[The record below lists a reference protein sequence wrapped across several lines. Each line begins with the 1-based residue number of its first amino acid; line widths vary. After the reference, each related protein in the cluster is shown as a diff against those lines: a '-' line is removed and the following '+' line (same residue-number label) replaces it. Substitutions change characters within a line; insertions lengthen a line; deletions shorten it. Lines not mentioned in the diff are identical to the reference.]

1 MNQHDPFDGEIID
14 DEPVKIPVND
24 KRRFTEEGIRDD
36 IREET
41 PATPQKSPREIEL
54 DESARDLL
62 VQEGYDP
69 VYGARPLKRA
79 IQTLIQNPLAVSLL
93 KGEVASGQTVRVSAE
108 NGEMKFSPATAGQKA
123 VTSP

>member
-1 MNQHDPFDGEIID
+1 VARSHRSSTFSSE
-14 DEPVKIPVND
+14 KL
-24 KRRFTEEGIRDD
+24 RRNLEDRGI
-36 IREET
+36 T
-41 PATPQKSPREIEL
+41 IEL

-93 KGEVASGQTVRVSAE
+93 KGEIASGQTVRVSAE